1 MSGTMPTGE
10 KVVVRFAPSP
20 TGLFH
25 VGSYRTALF
34 NYLFAKQSGGKFIL
48 RIEDTD
54 RERSKK
60 EYEENI
66 LASLTWLGLHH
77 DEFYRQSER
86 GEVYRRHLE
95 KLLASDAAY
104 QAEDG
109 VIRFRNPKREVT
121 FNDLIRGEVKMD
133 PSDLGDFVI
142 AKSLTEPL
150 FHLAVVVDDF
160 ESGVTHIIRGEDHL
174 ANTPR
179 HILLQAALGAPR
191 PLYAHLPLVL
201 APDRSKL
208 SKRHGAEPIT
218 VYRDRGYLPAAFV
231 NCLAL
236 LGWHP
241 NSEQEIFTLAELIA
255 DFDLSRI
262 QKGGAIFDPVKL
274 DWYNRE
280 HLKRLSDEEFAERA
294 AAFWPAAA
302 PGLLRRLA
310 PELKQRVTTL
320 SQVGEWG
327 RAGEFAYL
335 AEEPKPSRALL
346 QTTEFLPAVIQRLSE
361 LEEENWQAEKIKQA
375 LWDFATEKGRARVLW
390 PTRVALTGREKSPDP
405 FTVAA
410 LLGKAETLRRL
421 QNALGV

>member
-1 MSGTMPTGE
+1 MLGTMPTGE

-255 DFDLSRI
+255 DFDLSDVY
-262 QKGGAIFDPVKL
+262 F
-274 DWYNRE
+274 
-280 HLKRLSDEEFAERA
+280 
-294 AAFWPAAA
+294 
-302 PGLLRRLA
+302 
-310 PELKQRVTTL
+310 
-320 SQVGEWG
+320 
-327 RAGEFAYL
+327 
-335 AEEPKPSRALL
+335 
-346 QTTEFLPAVIQRLSE
+346 
-361 LEEENWQAEKIKQA
+361 
-375 LWDFATEKGRARVLW
+375 
-390 PTRVALTGREKSPDP
+390 
-405 FTVAA
+405 
-410 LLGKAETLRRL
+410 
-421 QNALGV
+421 